1 MQDTGKRL
9 RKCRIERGLT
19 RMEAA
24 EMLHVTPD
32 YLGRIET
39 GIQPVTYRMIER
51 MEKSEGWNSDYIL
64 HGIYMDNPFW
74 QMYNQCPADRKK
86 VFIRNLLCLF
96 DSMLQFGYKEE
107 RAVVH

>member
-24 EMLHVTPD
+24 EMLHVTPG

-39 GIQPVTYRMIER
+39 GISLSHTE
-51 MEKSEGWNSDYIL
+51 
-64 HGIYMDNPFW
+64 
-74 QMYNQCPADRKK
+74 
-86 VFIRNLLCLF
+86 
-96 DSMLQFGYKEE
+96 
-107 RAVVH
+107 